1 MAKQKAKKSHI
12 ANSDTDSENSY
23 PVSQPT
29 NSSSSTSTKK
39 PYVPRFL
46 IIHSEKEGET
56 ISSLS
61 PFVVHK
67 TIMSIAG
74 EPKSKETISS
84 LSPFVVHKTIMS
96 IAGEP
101 KSIKNL
107 RSGDLLIQCAKESH
121 EKSLL
126 QMKIFCGLKCSVTP
140 HSSLNT
146 SKGIIR
152 CPALSRVTSDDIKE
166 GMVEQGVTDVRRIT
180 VRRDG
185 ETKLTNTYVL
195 SFNSPNLPTVVKIGF
210 MQVKVDVYIPNPLR
224 CYHCQVFGHHE
235 NKCGRHAVCC
245 NCGEPEHCAPSGVCD
260 KPAKCVNCSGNHP
273 ANSKQC
279 PQWEKE
285 KKILKIKCENN
296 LSFPDARKQY
306 EQFYTGQ
313 TYASAVKPGTCNKS
327 TQTDNKSTQTDDS
340 FKEYLKKTTEKTQGT
355 KEKRNAS
362 PKPGKSNSSHSGPAL
377 KGATLE
383 MIKKDEEKKKKEEK
397 DKLKKQQKEE
407 RKQQWQ
413 KEQAQKEK
421 EQTEKA
427 KQAEK
432 NPYSVFAE
440 KDDEEVNMEEES
452 VVFTDSS
459 SSDHLPKGT
468 LPRLPVTK

>member
-1 MAKQKAKKSHI
+1 M
-12 ANSDTDSENSY
+12 
-23 PVSQPT
+23 
-29 NSSSSTSTKK
+29 
-39 PYVPRFL
+39 
-46 IIHSEKEGET
+46 
-56 ISSLS
+56 
-61 PFVVHK
+61 K
-67 TIMSIAG
+67 T
-74 EPKSKETISS
+74 
-84 LSPFVVHKTIMS
+84 
-96 IAGEP
+96 
-101 KSIKNL
+101 
-107 RSGDLLIQCAKESH
+107 
-121 EKSLL
+121 
-126 QMKIFCGLKCSVTP
+126 FCGLKCSVTP

-152 CPALSRVTSDDIKE
+152 CPALSRVTSDDIME

-195 SFNSPNLPTVVKIGF
+195 PFNPPNLPTVVKIGF

-245 NCGEPEHCAPSGVCD
+245 NCGEPEHCAPSGLCD
-260 KPAKCVNCSGNHP
+260 KPAKCVNCSGNHL

-279 PQWEKE
+279 PQWGKE
-285 KKILKIKCENN
+285 KKILKIKSENN
-296 LSFPDARKQY
+296 LSFPEARQQY
-306 EQFYTGQ
+306 KQFYTGQ

-327 TQTDNKSTQTDDS
+327 TQTDNKSIQTDDS
-340 FKEYLKKTTEKTQGT
+340 FTEYFKQTTEKTQGT

-383 MIKKDEEKKKKEEK
+383 VIKKDEEKKKKEEK
-397 DKLKKQQKEE
+397 DKLKKKKEE
-407 RKQQWQ
+407 RKQQCQ
-413 KEQAQKEK
+413 KEQAQNEK

-432 NPYSVFAE
+432 NPYFVYAE
-440 KDDEEVNMEEES
+440 KDDEEVC
-452 VVFTDSS
+452 DSS
-459 SSDHLPKGT
+459 SSDHLPKST

>member
-1 MAKQKAKKSHI
+1 MAKQKAKKRHI

-29 NSSSSTSTKK
+29 NSSSSSPSSSNKK

-74 EPKSKETISS
+74 EPKS
-84 LSPFVVHKTIMS
+84 
-96 IAGEP
+96 
-101 KSIKNL
+101 IK
-107 RSGDLLIQCAKESH
+107 
-121 EKSLL
+121 
-126 QMKIFCGLKCSVTP
+126 
-140 HSSLNT
+140 
-146 SKGIIR
+146 
-152 CPALSRVTSDDIKE
+152 
-166 GMVEQGVTDVRRIT
+166 
-180 VRRDG
+180 
-185 ETKLTNTYVL
+185 
-195 SFNSPNLPTVVKIGF
+195 
-210 MQVKVDVYIPNPLR
+210 KVDVYIPNPLR

-340 FKEYLKKTTEKTQGT
+340 FTEYLKQTTEKTQGT
-355 KEKRNAS
+355 KEKRNTS
-362 PKPGKSNSSHSGPAL
+362 PKPGKV
-377 KGATLE
+377 TLL
-383 MIKKDEEKKKKEEK
+383 I
-397 DKLKKQQKEE
+397 LGQPL
-407 RKQQWQ
+407 RWR
-413 KEQAQKEK
+413 
-421 EQTEKA
+421 
-427 KQAEK
+427 
-432 NPYSVFAE
+432 P
-440 KDDEEVNMEEES
+440 
-452 VVFTDSS
+452 
-459 SSDHLPKGT
+459 
-468 LPRLPVTK
+468 

>member
-1 MAKQKAKKSHI
+1 M
-12 ANSDTDSENSY
+12 
-23 PVSQPT
+23 
-29 NSSSSTSTKK
+29 
-39 PYVPRFL
+39 
-46 IIHSEKEGET
+46 
-56 ISSLS
+56 
-61 PFVVHK
+61 
-67 TIMSIAG
+67 
-74 EPKSKETISS
+74 
-84 LSPFVVHKTIMS
+84 
-96 IAGEP
+96 
-101 KSIKNL
+101 
-107 RSGDLLIQCAKESH
+107 
-121 EKSLL
+121 
-126 QMKIFCGLKCSVTP
+126 
-140 HSSLNT
+140 NT

-195 SFNSPNLPTVVKIGF
+195 TFNSPTLPTVVKIGF
-210 MQVKVDVYIPNPLR
+210 LQVKVDVYIPNPLR

-260 KPAKCVNCSGNHP
+260 KTAKCVNCSGDHP

-327 TQTDNKSTQTDDS
+327 TQTENKTTQTDDS
-340 FKEYLKKTTEKTQGT
+340 FTEFLKQTTEKTQGT
-355 KEKRNAS
+355 KEKHNAS

-383 MIKKDEEKKKKEEK
+383 MIKKDEEKKRKTNLKNNKEKKENSNGK
-397 DKLKKQQKEE
+397 KNKHRKKKNKWKKQNKLKRIHILCLLKKMARRSWTTSLWFSQ
-407 RKQQWQ
+407 
-413 KEQAQKEK
+413 
-421 EQTEKA
+421 
-427 KQAEK
+427 
-432 NPYSVFAE
+432 S
-440 KDDEEVNMEEES
+440 
-452 VVFTDSS
+452 
-459 SSDHLPKGT
+459 HLPVITSLKAHCHDYH
-468 LPRLPVTK
+468 